1 MTLITP
7 LVNLALLSAQGYIAL
22 PGPPVDR
29 FTLRS
34 IEVRVGEGEAA
45 KPGQEYTV
53 HYTGWLTDGTKFD
66 SSVDRKTP
74 LQFIQGRRSLI
85 SGWETAFE
93 GMRVGGK
100 RRIFVPYM
108 MAYGEAGRGAIPP
121 RADLIFD
128 IELLAARDVS
138 PEQPA
143 KDLLAGLDV
152 YEKKLL
158 ALARAFPEEKLG
170 WRPAENMRPA
180 GEVFAH
186 VALGTH
192 LMLDLAVK
200 PAGEGF
206 ADRVKEQ
213 WKQEKAPRA
222 KAELLKMMEA
232 AFTAAR
238 ERMKPLRQAQLNQ
251 EIAFFE
257 SQTTVRGVYLFLET
271 HYAEHLGQ
279 LITYARLQGIPLPW

>member
-1 MTLITP
+1 MTLLT
-7 LVNLALLSAQGYIAL
+7 LALLSAQGYIAL
-22 PGPPVDR
+22 PGPPTDR
-29 FTLRS
+29 LVLRS
-34 IEVRVGEGEAA
+34 IEVRVGEGEPA

-66 SSVDRKTP
+66 SSVDRNTP
-74 LQFIQGRRSLI
+74 LKFIQGRRTLI
-85 SGWETAFE
+85 AGWETGFE

-100 RRIFVPYM
+100 RRLFIPYM

-128 IELLAARDVS
+128 VELLAIRDVPPEQAARD
-138 PEQPA
+138 
-143 KDLLAGLDV
+143 LLVALDE

-158 ALARAFPEEKLG
+158 GLARAFPEEKLAF
-170 WRPAENMRPA
+170 RPAENMRPA
-180 GEVFAH
+180 GEVLAH

-213 WKQEKAPRA
+213 WKQEKAPRT
-222 KAELLKMMEA
+222 KAELLKMLEA
-232 AFTAAR
+232 AFAAAR
-238 ERMKPLRQAQLNQ
+238 ERMKPLRPAQLNQ
-251 EIAFFE
+251 DIAFFE

-279 LITYARLQGIPLPW
+279 LIVYARMQGIPLPW